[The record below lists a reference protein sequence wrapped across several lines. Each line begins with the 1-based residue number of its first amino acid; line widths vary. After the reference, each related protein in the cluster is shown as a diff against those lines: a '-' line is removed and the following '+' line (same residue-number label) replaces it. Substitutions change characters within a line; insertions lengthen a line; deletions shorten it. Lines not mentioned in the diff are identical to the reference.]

1 VTREEQLRWEARWA
15 VPAAIASF
23 AAAVLFVVSATL
35 FLPKDRDGIG
45 GAADLLLSIDQNPG
59 SYFASQICTTLAALL
74 LIVVFVY
81 LFRAVVAR
89 RGGVPS
95 WFVYLIYAAPVL
107 FAIGSIGVALHA
119 RDVADTFTSSGVT
132 HGNPGN
138 ERAQDLLKP
147 NGLLVA
153 AQTAGTVGVAF
164 LFVMLPLR
172 ARRVGLLTPFMGVI
186 GAIAGALIVFQ
197 LAGVSAIV
205 QGFWLAAL
213 GVLLLGRWPGGRGP
227 AWESGEPEPW
237 LTAGQRRAAM
247 ARGRGDAPEPA
258 GRPRPEA
265 GGNAQPDD
273 PEPVPERPPSR
284 KRRKKKRR

>member
-15 VPAAIASF
+15 APAAIASF
-23 AAAVLFVVSATL
+23 GAAILFVVSATL
-35 FLPKDRDGIG
+35 FLPKDRKGIG
-45 GAADLLLSIDQNPG
+45 GAADLLLSIHQKSG
-59 SYFASQICTTLAALL
+59 SYLASQLCTTLAALL
-74 LIVVFVY
+74 LIGVFVY
-81 LFRAVVAR
+81 LFRAVVSR
-89 RGGVPS
+89 GGGVPS

-107 FAIGSIGVALHA
+107 FAIGSVGVALHA
-119 RDVADTFTSSGVT
+119 VDVADTFASSGVT
-132 HGNPGN
+132 HGDPGN
-138 ERAQDLLKP
+138 ERARDLLTP

-172 ARRVGLLTPFMGVI
+172 ARRVGLLTPFMGII

-227 AWESGEPEPW
+227 AWESGEAEPW
-237 LTAGQRRAAM
+237 LTPGQRRAM
-247 ARGRGDAPEPA
+247 ARADESREPA
-258 GRPRPEA
+258 GRPQPE
-265 GGNAQPDD
+265 D
-273 PEPVPERPPSR
+273 PEPVPDRPPSR
-284 KRRKKKRR
+284 KRRKKKSR